1 MTKPYI
7 LLLGASQDQR
17 FIIKTAREMG
27 LGTVV
32 IDANPD
38 SPGFWDADMTGV
50 VSTRDPRAIIG
61 FAESLNVPLKGVCVM
76 GSDIPYIVAAIAKH
90 FGWVSVSEET
100 ARLATHKFLMKERFR
115 ERGIPVPNYALVQ
128 SAEEVYRHWQTWQC
142 PSVIIK
148 PVNQAGSRGVRK
160 IDQKA
165 DIEAAFQQADQMGE
179 VIMEEFVPGLQI
191 STESVITPTQS
202 TTPGFADRV
211 YTDTE
216 QFWPQI
222 LENGGWIPTCLN
234 ANQQKTVCDLVENA
248 ARALGIEQGIAKGD
262 VVICP
267 KRGPMIIEMAARLS
281 GGDFSETMVPKGTG
295 VNYVKAALQIALGE
309 DLDWNDLTP
318 KFIKPIA
325 NRYFFAPP
333 GNLEEIQ
340 GTEEVLRWP
349 EIVKFDLWYQ
359 VGDVLP
365 LITHHGARTGV
376 FILQG
381 QSREHLQTLID
392 HVYGTVKFK
401 IDGKWQYARP
411 S

>member
-1 MTKPYI
+1 
-7 LLLGASQDQR
+7 
-17 FIIKTAREMG
+17 
-27 LGTVV
+27 
-32 IDANPD
+32 
-38 SPGFWDADMTGV
+38 
-50 VSTRDPRAIIG
+50 
-61 FAESLNVPLKGVCVM
+61 M
-76 GSDIPYIVAAIAKH
+76 GSDIPHIVSAVAKH

-115 ERGIPVPNYALVQ
+115 ERGIPIPNYARVQ
-128 SAEEVYRHWQTWQC
+128 NAEEIYRHWQTWQC

-160 IDQKA
+160 LDHKA
-165 DIEAAFQQADQMGE
+165 DIEAAFQQAKQMGE
-179 VIMEEFVPGLQI
+179 VILEEFVPGLQI
-191 STESVITPTQS
+191 STESVITHTQS
-202 TTPGFADRV
+202 VTPGFADRV

-216 QFWPQI
+216 QFWPHI
-222 LENGGWIPTCLN
+222 LENGGWIPTCL
-234 ANQQKTVCDLVENA
+234 APDQQKAVCELVENA

-267 KRGPMIIEMAARLS
+267 KRGPMMIEMAARLS

-295 VNYVKAALQIALGE
+295 VNYVKAALQIALGQDPDWR
-309 DLDWNDLTP
+309 DLKP

-340 GTEEVLRWP
+340 GIEEVLSWP

-359 VGDVLP
+359 AGDVLP
-365 LITHHGARTGV
+365 PITHHGVRTGV

-381 QSREHLQTLID
+381 QSREQLQTLID
-392 HVYGTVKFK
+392 EVYNKVRFK
-401 IDGKWQYARP
+401 INGRWESGMPY
-411 S
+411 STG